1 MKKIKLRHENKTYD
15 VEVREVGQDTLEV
28 SVNGHLYRFS
38 VDEVAEIA
46 GDGVLSFNDGEMIR
60 FPPES
65 LVPTSSV
72 ENDMEAGR
80 VLTAPMPGEI
90 VQISVSLG
98 EEVAKGDALCVL
110 EAMKMNNVLRAA
122 TPGIVESIEVA
133 EGQKV
138 EYGAVL
144 VRFR

>member
-15 VEVREVGQDTLEV
+15 VEVHEMGQDALEV

-38 VDEVAEIA
+38 VEEVAEYA
-46 GDGVLSFNDGEMIR
+46 GDGGVSFNDGEMIGI
-60 FPPES
+60 PLEKLAGPLS
-65 LVPTSSV
+65 N
-72 ENDMEAGR
+72 ENDLAAGK

-90 VQISVSLG
+90 VQISVSPG
-98 EEVAKGDALCVL
+98 EAVAKGKALCVL

-122 TPGIVESIEVA
+122 APGVVESIEVT

-138 EYGAVL
+138 EYGTVL